1 MESMIRLLRADEIEC
16 RVAMINER
24 GASLLLY
31 KDARADQK
39 ILDETFTPFGWK
51 RTHQI
56 IDGNLYCTVEVWD
69 AQKDQWIAKQ
79 DVGTVSFTEKEKGQA
94 SDSFKRACV
103 NWGIGRELYTAPFIW
118 IPAGSMKI
126 QKKGEKYV
134 TTDRF
139 EVKSI
144 GYNANREIVSLE
156 IVNASGAVVYQK
168 MEAADK
174 KPPYLVPEDFERLE
188 EELKRTG
195 VELTTVLEEFRPQLV
210 VTYDPD
216 GGYGHPDHIRAHQI
230 VHAAVEEATHRPD
243 RLAWTV
249 TARSELSRTHPSP
262 PAHLRDA
269 EEDELP
275 SVPDSR
281 LTHRVPL
288 DDADY
293 AAKLEALTG
302 HATQLELVRGPEGE
316 PWFLALTNGVLQPV
330 AQVEWFICHDLDDRG
345 GNYVRYTPGTAHL
358 LAGLGEHA

>member
-16 RVAMINER
+16 RVAMINGR

-195 VELTTVLEEFRPQLV
+195 VELNAVLERYGLSDIGQL
-210 VTYDPD
+210 TPEIYAKAMKSLK
-216 GGYGHPDHIRAHQI
+216 RSRSK
-230 VHAAVEEATHRPD
+230 AA
-243 RLAWTV
+243 
-249 TARSELSRTHPSP
+249 
-262 PAHLRDA
+262 
-269 EEDELP
+269 
-275 SVPDSR
+275 
-281 LTHRVPL
+281 
-288 DDADY
+288 
-293 AAKLEALTG
+293 
-302 HATQLELVRGPEGE
+302 
-316 PWFLALTNGVLQPV
+316 
-330 AQVEWFICHDLDDRG
+330 
-345 GNYVRYTPGTAHL
+345 
-358 LAGLGEHA
+358 